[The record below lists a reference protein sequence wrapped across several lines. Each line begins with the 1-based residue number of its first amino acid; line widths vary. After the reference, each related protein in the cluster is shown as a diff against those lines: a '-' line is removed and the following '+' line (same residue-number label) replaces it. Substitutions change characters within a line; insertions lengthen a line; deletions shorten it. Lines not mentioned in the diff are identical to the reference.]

1 MEQRFVTLTLIAAG
15 VAGATAA
22 PRQTQGT
29 YRAETAVVTVD
40 VSVTRNDRPVAGLTA
55 ADFVVTDNRVRQS
68 AEVVS
73 TEGIP
78 ANVTLL
84 VETSGSLGA
93 STASLQRDL
102 TDAAALLRDEDRLRV
117 LGYAADT
124 TQLSPMRPA
133 RDPLP
138 LDRLETGGQP
148 SLFNALALTLFRK
161 RPPDR
166 AELVVALTTGI
177 DRGST
182 LGAPRLREIVR
193 RSDAMLYVV
202 LIDTAWRTSFC
213 YGSPDLCKEKDLRQL
228 AEATGGRL
236 IRQGAGRRLP
246 QALEDALAAFYSSY
260 TLRYVRRG
268 VPDAG
273 WHDIGV
279 SLVRGGRLTIRARR
293 GYMVS

>member
-1 MEQRFVTLTLIAAG
+1 MDRRFVTFALIAASA
-15 VAGATAA
+15 VGAAA
-22 PRQTQGT
+22 QSPQTRGT

-40 VSVTRNDRPVAGLTA
+40 VSVTRDDRPVAGLTA
-55 ADFVVTDNRVRQS
+55 ADFVVTDNRVRQQP
-68 AEVVS
+68 EVVS

-84 VETSGSLGA
+84 VETSGSLGE

-102 TDAAALLRDEDRLRV
+102 TDAAALLRDVDRLRV
-117 LGYAADT
+117 IGYSADT
-124 TQLSPMRPA
+124 TQLSSMRPA

-138 LDRLETGGQP
+138 LDRIQTGGQP
-148 SLFNALALTLFRK
+148 ALFNALALTLFRK

-177 DRGST
+177 DRGSI
-182 LGAPRLREIVR
+182 LAAPRLREIVR

-202 LIDTAWRTSFC
+202 LIDTAWRTRFC
-213 YGSPDLCKEKDLRQL
+213 FGSPDLCKEKDLRQL

-236 IRQGAGRRLP
+236 VKQGASRRLP
-246 QALEDALAAFYSSY
+246 QALQDALETFYSSY

-279 SLVRGGRLTIRARR
+279 SLARGGRVTIRARR